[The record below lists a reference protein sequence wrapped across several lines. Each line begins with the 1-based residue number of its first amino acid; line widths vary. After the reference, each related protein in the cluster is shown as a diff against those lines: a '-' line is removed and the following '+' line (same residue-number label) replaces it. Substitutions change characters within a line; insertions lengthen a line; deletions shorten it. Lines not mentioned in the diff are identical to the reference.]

1 MSEKLDYARAEIEN
15 LLAQAEKVFIKEQG
29 MKLTFIARHPTIQ
42 ERYMII
48 TSDEVPALALF
59 MGYVLSKEPAP
70 SSR

>member
-42 ERYMII
+42 ERYMIYHVRRSARARAVYGI
-48 TSDEVPALALF
+48 RTEQGTRPV
-59 MGYVLSKEPAP
+59 
-70 SSR
+70 